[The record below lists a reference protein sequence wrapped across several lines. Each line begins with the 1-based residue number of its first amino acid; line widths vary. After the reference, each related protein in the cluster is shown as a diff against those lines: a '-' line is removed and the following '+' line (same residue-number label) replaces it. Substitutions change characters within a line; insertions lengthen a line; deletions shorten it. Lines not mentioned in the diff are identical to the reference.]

1 MAYNNFISQ
10 PFYVSGRGLAA
21 KIFSMYLLRLEG
33 KPQFEFPFFSSQEKK
48 KTEKLVETHNSF

>member
-10 PFYVSGRGLAA
+10 PLYVSGRGLAA

-33 KPQFEFPFFSSQEKK
+33 KPRFEFPFFTGKK
-48 KTEKLVETHNSF
+48 KKNWKAGRDTQ

>member
-33 KPQFEFPFFSSQEKK
+33 KPQFEFPFFSCQEKK
-48 KTEKLVETHNSF
+48 KKLKSW